1 MFWKKKEKKIKRKKN
16 IIQEYVEAILF
27 AFVVAF
33 LIKNYIFQHFKI
45 PSSSMEQT
53 MLIGDQLYGDRTKF
67 YFTDP
72 ERNDIVIFQYPADP
86 EEPGMPSIEIPNPVQ
101 KRSDYVLLLKPIYW
115 DKKNWKF
122 KWHTK
127 KNVVK
132 RVIGMPGDE
141 ILVRDKEVY
150 INGVIFSE
158 GYEEYIDSQIIPR
171 DHPNLT
177 ERMKI
182 YWHENGEKKF
192 MGTRDNFGPV
202 TVPEGKYFVLGD
214 NRDVSKDSRYWGFLD
229 RSDITGTP
237 AFVTFSSGKP
247 PITDYQDYRL
257 EQMGRLPR
265 SSRIRFERFL
275 NLIK

>member
-1 MFWKKKEKKIKRKKN
+1 
-16 IIQEYVEAILF
+16 
-27 AFVVAF
+27 
-33 LIKNYIFQHFKI
+33 
-45 PSSSMEQT
+45 

-72 ERNDIVIFQYPADP
+72 KRGDIVVFQYPADP
-86 EEPGMPSIEIPNPVQ
+86 EEPGMPSESKEQIIPEQN
-101 KRSDYVLLLKPIYW
+101 RSDYILLLKPIYW

-141 ILVRDKEVY
+141 ILLHDKDVY

-158 GYEEYIDSQIIPR
+158 GYEQYIHKQIIPR
-171 DHPNLT
+171 DHPNLN
-177 ERMKI
+177 EGSKI
-182 YWHENGEKKF
+182 YWHENGTKTY

-202 TVPEGKYFVLGD
+202 TVPEGEYFVLGD
-214 NRDVSKDSRYWGFLD
+214 NRDVSKDSRYWGFLP
-229 RSDITGTP
+229 RRDITGTP
-237 AFVTFSSGKP
+237 AFVTFSSGKKP
-247 PITDYQDYRL
+247 LSKYSDYQK
-257 EQMGRLPR
+257 EKMGMLKL

-275 NLIK
+275 KRIK